1 MMNGYKSSRY
11 NLKLEMTMK
20 RELMILM
27 AGAAIAMSSCSEQK
41 ENITPTPGKD
51 VSFSA
56 NLSGEKTR
64 TVYGPESEDAKAM
77 KVYWVEGD
85 KIKVFGTNC
94 VEGRKLS
101 EYSVNTNGAK
111 DHNYAESLDKT
122 GDTGVQW
129 GAEATSDFYAVY
141 PSSNNGKD
149 FTINENNDGSVT
161 ISASIRKDQKNIF
174 SLSNNNKWVSYP
186 YGTDDDVLSMPD
198 AIMYA
203 CTKGVNN
210 GETVDLQFKPF
221 STVLKFNIGGYTTNL
236 TDPTLHISEVTITA
250 PEGVMISGDF
260 SFNIAQDGTTTVV
273 PSANASNVIN
283 VYPTQKGGAYAP
295 VKSGQ
300 DMEFSVFVMPQDGI
314 SLNENWTLKI
324 YTDGGNFIKT
334 LKPANAESADL
345 VAGQIH
351 KVNIKGTRITETP
364 EFDPSKWITQIPRNV
379 YLSELSVPGA
389 WYCTNSEYQATTDLS
404 TLYTAGVRAFN
415 IDCRLTYEDVES
427 FLGVATG
434 GKGNLRLV
442 CAGSE
447 DAATLAS
454 DYNPGKEVIEVL
466 KDLATLLPTDVSTTP
481 VENMEFI
488 EVVLTIAEKPLTR
501 SSSDNKFGTI
511 DPAKVIPAISKML
524 ADNATA
530 LKLYTSPIS
539 STTTV
544 RDVLGHMIVKVNANA
559 EASKF
564 ITYSTTLNAMISE
577 GSMMSEEKH
586 QEGDA
591 ILGSFLTMQESDIY
605 WGLNKTDIKYY
616 YHQAQR
622 TTDNTTTV
630 SGVPQ
635 FSDRESAISEIIKK
649 STEIY
654 QTNRNRGWFQLGIG
668 GYKRNST
675 GAFSDKA
682 NQLAVAT
689 ELNPYVLDLIQKKL
703 NGDEQLSPSPVG
715 IVLMN
720 YCTGSDKQGNG
731 QALVDAILQMNG
743 KFYLNRDPNAPEWPK
758 GAGGTESGD
767 TPTPVQSAKEGYSS
781 GFNVDTE
788 NWNAF

>member
-1 MMNGYKSSRY
+1 
-11 NLKLEMTMK
+11 MK
-20 RELMILM
+20 RELIILI
-27 AGAAIAMSSCSEQK
+27 AGAVIVMSSCAEQK
-41 ENITPTPGKD
+41 ENITPTLGKD

-64 TVYGPESEDAKAM
+64 TVYGTDSDQAEAV

-85 KIKVFGTNC
+85 KIKVYGTNC

-101 EYSVNTNGAK
+101 EYSVNTNGKK
-111 DHNYAESLDKT
+111 DLNYAESLDKT
-122 GDTGVQW
+122 GEAGVQW
-129 GAEATSDFYAVY
+129 GNEATSDFYAVY

-149 FTINENNDGSVT
+149 FTINKNDDGSVT
-161 ISASIRKDQKNIF
+161 IAASIRKDQKNIF
-174 SLSNNNKWVSYP
+174 SLSNGKWVSYP
-186 YGTDDDVLSMPD
+186 YSTDENVLSMPD

-236 TDPTLHISEVTITA
+236 SDPTLHISEVTITA

-260 SFNIAQDGTTTVV
+260 NLNIAQDGTATVV
-273 PSANASNVIN
+273 PSDNASNVIN
-283 VYPTQKGGAYAP
+283 LYPTQKGGAYAP

-300 DMEFSVFVMPQDGI
+300 DMEFSVFVMPQDGL

-324 YTDGGNFIKT
+324 YTDGGNFIKK

-351 KVNIKGTRITETP
+351 KLNIKGTSIKETP

-404 TLYTAGVRAFN
+404 ALYAAGVRAFN
-415 IDCRLTYEDVES
+415 IDCRLTYEEAES
-427 FLGVATG
+427 TLGVATG

-454 DYNPGKEVIEVL
+454 NYKPGKEVIEVL
-466 KDLATLLPTDVSTTP
+466 KNLATLLPTDASTTP
-481 VENMEFI
+481 TENMEFI

-524 ADNATA
+524 ADNASD
-530 LKLYTSPIS
+530 LKLYTNPIS

-544 RDVLGHMIVKVNANA
+544 REVLGHMIVKVNANA

-564 ITYSTTLNAMISE
+564 ITYSPTLNAMISE

-630 SGVPQ
+630 SGVPK
-635 FSDRESAISEIIKK
+635 FSDRESAINEIIKK

-675 GAFSDKA
+675 GVFSDNA

-703 NGDEQLSPSPVG
+703 NSDGQLSPSPVG

-720 YCTGSDKQGNG
+720 YCTGSDTQGNG
-731 QALVDAILQMNG
+731 QALVNAILQMNG
-743 KFYLNRDPNAPEWPK
+743 KFYLNRDSNAPEWPK
-758 GAGGTESGD
+758 GTGSTESGD
-767 TPTPVQSAKEGYSS
+767 TPTPVKSAKDGYSS